1 MKTKN
6 LKFKII
12 LCAFVALW
20 LCASAFGFVA
30 DVDDDNDVDQFD
42 LRIFCEYWLESP
54 VADPNCD
61 FVVDGIVNFLDF
73 AILAAEW
80 QGHLEIYV
88 PPIPNVAPS
97 ANDVSVSVV
106 AYIPQTITLLATDDG
121 LPNPPA
127 RLKYLI
133 IDLPNDVNHYLQDT
147 ASGGQVKIRPQ
158 DLLYRLS
165 TWGNDVIFATS
176 TTGSTNFK
184 YKVYDG
190 NLYSAEKTVSI
201 TVAANPKDCLSFD
214 GSGSVSIPDTG
225 NYFDLDPNRGIALF
239 VQTRQLYCK
248 LLDKYEPG
256 AEGYE
261 LYLINGRPQV
271 YLYDSNGLVA
281 SLKHNVRVA
290 DGHWH
295 QIGFIYDPN
304 GFLMVSECNETNF
317 TAENYGFT
325 STGWIA
331 VPVRNYSNSSNLII
345 GSGFRGEIDNPR
357 AHNMIL
363 TDRFFGYEGF
373 VCQSRTTAG
382 TLLEFF
388 GITLYPG
395 ASARFHC
402 DYNGTTNT
410 ATQIYDDVSATHLI
424 GSISDSNHVKYLP
437 FVWQWYDATVLRRN
451 R

>member
-1 MKTKN
+1 
-6 LKFKII
+6 LFDFK
-12 LCAFVALW
+12 
-20 LCASAFGFVA
+20 
-30 DVDDDNDVDQFD
+30 
-42 LRIFCEYWLESP
+42 
-54 VADPNCD
+54 
-61 FVVDGIVNFLDF
+61 DF

-88 PPIPNVAPS
+88 PPIPNVAPT
-97 ANDVSVSVV
+97 ANDISVSAV

-158 DLLYRLS
+158 DLLYKLS
-165 TWGNDVIFATS
+165 TWGSSVIFATS
-176 TTGSTNFK
+176 TAGSTTFK
-184 YKVYDG
+184 YKAFDG
-190 NLYSAEKTVSI
+190 LLYSAEKTGSI

-256 AEGYE
+256 AAGYE

-281 SLKHNVRVA
+281 SVKHNVRVA
-290 DGHWH
+290 DGDWH
-295 QIGFIYDPN
+295 QVGFIYDPN

-325 STGWIA
+325 STGLVA
-331 VPVRNYSNSSNLII
+331 VPVCDYSNSSNLIV
-345 GSGFRGEIDNPR
+345 GSGGCGYRGQIDNLR
-357 AHNMIL
+357 TYNMIL

-373 VCQSRTTAG
+373 VCQSRAAAG

-388 GITLYPG
+388 GIVLYPA
-395 ASARFHC
+395 ASARFQC
-402 DYNGTTNT
+402 DYNGTNNT
-410 ATQIYDDVSATHLI
+410 AMQIYDDVSASHLI
-424 GSISDSNHVKYLP
+424 GAFNSSAHVKYLP
-437 FVWQWYDATVLRRN
+437 FVWHWWDASVLRRN